1 MLFLH
6 PPPPPRVPARLF
18 TLTFGRRA
26 SFGFEDPFGRQVVMH
41 CVLSVSVGNLEA
53 VKPQLVILGLGLASL
68 AENVLL
74 IFEGALQ
81 RGGGGA
87 ASRPTTSNI

>member
-1 MLFLH
+1 
-6 PPPPPRVPARLF
+6 
-18 TLTFGRRA
+18 
-26 SFGFEDPFGRQVVMH
+26 MH

-68 AENVLL
+68 AENFLL

-81 RGGGGA
+81 RGGGA